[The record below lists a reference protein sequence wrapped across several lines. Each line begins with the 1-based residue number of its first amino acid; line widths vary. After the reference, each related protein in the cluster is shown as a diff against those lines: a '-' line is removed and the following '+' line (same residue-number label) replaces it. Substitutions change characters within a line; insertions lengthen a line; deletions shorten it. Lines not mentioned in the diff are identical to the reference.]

1 MSEGGTPLT
10 VLVGWAPADTI
21 DLTVVLHGVRA
32 VTVRSQAPAAHPTE
46 PTSITCGPTQ
56 PARTNV
62 SRLRR
67 TRNGTVPGVPADAQ

>member
-32 VTVRSQAPAAHPTE
+32 VTVRSQAPAAHPT
-46 PTSITCGPTQ
+46 
-56 PARTNV
+56 
-62 SRLRR
+62 
-67 TRNGTVPGVPADAQ
+67 